1 MTNYLTRDAIL
12 NAADTPEQDVP
23 VPQWGG
29 SVRIKAMTK
38 AEHQALRAQATT
50 IKPGATLGETVKE
63 IDDQKFETLLVI
75 HSVIEPKF
83 APDEAELLRGKSAGA
98 IDTIIKAITA
108 LNGWTKEAVTA
119 AERSFPPRTDEA
131 SGVPASA

>member
-1 MTNYLTRDAIL
+1 MTIYLTREAIID
-12 NAADTPEQDVP
+12 AADTPEEDVA

-29 SVRIKAMTK
+29 SVRIKALTK
-38 AEHQALRAQATT
+38 AEHQALRTQAT
-50 IKPGATLGETVKE
+50 ISKPGATPGEVVKE
-63 IDDQKFETLLVI
+63 IDDQRFETLLVI

-108 LNGWTKEAVTA
+108 LNGWTKAALTA
-119 AERSFPPRTDEA
+119 AERAFPGEPAPEG
-131 SGVPASA
+131 GVSAGA